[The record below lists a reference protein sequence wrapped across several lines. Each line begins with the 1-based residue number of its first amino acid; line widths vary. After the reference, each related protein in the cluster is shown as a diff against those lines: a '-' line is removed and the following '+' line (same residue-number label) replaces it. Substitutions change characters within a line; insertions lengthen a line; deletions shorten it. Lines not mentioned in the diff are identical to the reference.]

1 MQEMAEAAW
10 GMAPC
15 AACLCIQM
23 VLSRNRGKCLF
34 SPDIVRLEIAPS
46 GIEDECQAGSGEY
59 DAAEGRSFD
68 TEDGVK
74 GKAGLRSC
82 AGSDAEERER
92 GRVARV
98 RKAEEHGLCEVP
110 GCMAAECCPGASEL
124 RDKQAEEGADEEDA
138 EAGDEAG
145 TLVREVE
152 QREDGR
158 GQDYGKG
165 RASRGPECPL
175 IEVAADGKVFES
187 AR

>member
-10 GMAPC
+10 GMASC
-15 AACLCIQM
+15 AACLCMQM

-34 SPDIVRLEIAPS
+34 SPDIVRLEFAPS

-98 RKAEEHGLCEVP
+98 RKAEEHGLREVP
-110 GCMAAECCPGASEL
+110 GCMAAECCPEL
-124 RDKQAEEGADEEDA
+124 LSFATSRQKKAPTRKMLRQEMRLAHWFVRWSREKRAEDRTMERA
-138 EAGDEAG
+138 EL
-145 TLVREVE
+145 LVVLSVR
-152 QREDGR
+152 
-158 GQDYGKG
+158 
-165 RASRGPECPL
+165 S
-175 IEVAADGKVFES
+175 
-187 AR
+187 